1 MTDIGINR
9 LKVVLAEKRVK
20 NKWLADK
27 LKKNPSTISQWC
39 TNERQP
45 SLETLMEIAAILEV
59 DVRSLINST
68 SENA

>member
-1 MTDIGINR
+1 LTENNLNR
-9 LKVVLAEKRVK
+9 LKVVLAEKSIK

-27 LKKNPSTISQWC
+27 LKKNPSTISLWC

-45 SLETLMEIAAILEV
+45 SLETLKEIAIVLKV
-59 DVRSLINST
+59 DIRSLINST

>member
-1 MTDIGINR
+1 MTKEINR

-27 LKKNPSTISQWC
+27 LKKNPSTISLWC

-45 SLETLMEIAAILEV
+45 SLETLMEIATILDV
-59 DVRSLINST
+59 DVRNLIIST
-68 SENA
+68 NKDA